1 MLKAAKTSLNSK
13 IVSINHLSELCV
25 EAILSVADIE
35 RNDVDLDLINIQTKI
50 GKNLSDTRLIKGIVL
65 NKEFSHPQM
74 KKSMNNAKLALLSC
88 PFEFPKLKT
97 CSLIITDAQEFK
109 KLEEYERNKFKEMI
123 KVLKESKVDVVIC
136 QWGFDDEA
144 NSLLMENNLPA
155 LRWIGWS

>member
-1 MLKAAKTSLNSK
+1 
-13 IVSINHLSELCV
+13 
-25 EAILSVADIE
+25 
-35 RNDVDLDLINIQTKI
+35 
-50 GKNLSDTRLIKGIVL
+50 
-65 NKEFSHPQM
+65 M

-88 PFEFPKLKT
+88 PFELPKLKT

-155 LRWIGWS
+155 LRWVGGHDLGLLAVHTSASIIARFKARKSWNRRY